1 LPVLLWPA
9 LLLLVVTTVA
19 AQQTAPSTP
28 GWLEIET
35 AALEARPANDE
46 YNREQGR
53 RLYNFRCAGCH
64 GTSGEGNGPAAEYL
78 DPRPRD
84 FLFANFKMRTTEFS
98 ELPLDEDLYR
108 TITRGIPGTAMPS
121 WATLEEDER
130 WQLVYWIRYLARDYF
145 DDEDFDPRRVD
156 DDGHRYLVKVPGSPP
171 VTDELLEQGRQAFDK
186 GRCVECHGPRGLGNG
201 TSAGTQF
208 NYLEQRILPRDLS
221 KGWRYKGGSRVEDIW
236 RTLTAGMNGTPMPSF
251 VGALDESDP
260 DNDAR
265 LRWALAHYVDS
276 LAVDEATSGGA
287 LLTAEFIQAD
297 LPSDPADPAW
307 QQAGEIAFRL
317 MGQVI
322 RRPRWEIAAVDQVR
336 VRALY
341 NESTIAFR
349 LEYHDRSMSAA
360 DGEQSDVT
368 PEIDQGPTY
377 PGLDVE
383 DFEFNR
389 ALYNDAVALQFPARE
404 QQGARRPYFLY
415 GSIDNPV
422 KQWRHIA
429 GPDGQGSMQALEAGG
444 PARQSWI
451 NGSGVTGS
459 AVYDDGVWAV
469 VLSRSLEPDRGKGP
483 VFTPGGTTAF
493 SVMAWDGSNG
503 ETGLRQSL
511 SPWYSLYLEAPLA
524 VGDYATAGVVGLLV
538 ALAELLMLRRAG
550 RERGGTGDADA

>member
-1 LPVLLWPA
+1 M
-9 LLLLVVTTVA
+9 LVVAVAPAA

-35 AALEARPANDE
+35 AAVEARPANDE
-46 YNREQGR
+46 NNREAGR

-64 GTSGEGNGPAAEYL
+64 GVSGEGNGPAAEYL

-108 TITRGIPGTAMPS
+108 SITRGIPGTAMPS
-121 WATLEEDER
+121 WATLGEDER

-156 DDGHRYLVKVPGSPP
+156 DDGHRYLVDIPTPPP
-171 VTDELLEQGRQAFDK
+171 VSDELLEQGRDAFDK
-186 GRCVECHGPRGLGNG
+186 GRCVECHGPSGLGNG
-201 TSAGTQF
+201 TSAGKQF

-236 RTLTAGMNGTPMPSF
+236 RTLTVGMNGTPMPSF

-260 DNDAR
+260 DNDVR

-276 LAVDEATSGGA
+276 LADDEAEAGGA
-287 LLTAEFIQAD
+287 LLTAKFLQDD
-297 LPSDPADPAW
+297 LPADPADPAW
-307 QQAGEIAFRL
+307 QQTGEIAFKL

-349 LEYHDRSMSAA
+349 LEYHDRSMSAVGGNA
-360 DGEQSDVT
+360 AGVGDFIAAV
-368 PEIDQGPTY
+368 DQGPTY
-377 PGLDVE
+377 PTLDVE

-389 ALYNDAVALQFPARE
+389 ALYNDAVALQFPAKP

-422 KQWRHIA
+422 LQWRYIA
-429 GPDGQGSMQALEAGG
+429 GPDGQDSTQALEAKG
-444 PARQSWI
+444 PAKQSWI
-451 NGSGVTGS
+451 NASGVTGS

-483 VFTPGGTTAF
+483 VFTPGGTTSF

-538 ALAELLMLRRAG
+538 ALAELLLMRRA
-550 RERGGTGDADA
+550 RGPRPAGGGDDV